1 MRIYLA
7 CTVRGDRGTVEAARR
22 ISRGLAGLGHEVL
35 TGHLLEE
42 NVEQAEAQLTDAAIF
57 ERDVR
62 WLDTCDALVAE
73 ASGSSF
79 GVGFEVGYVLA
90 RAPATRQKVFL
101 LYDANRRSSISRII
115 PGIVHPA
122 CRVLPYHSIDE
133 IDALLTSAV
142 GPT

>member
-7 CTVRGDRGTVEAARR
+7 CTVRGDRGTLEAARR
-22 ISRGLAGLGHEVL
+22 ISRGLARLGHEVL
-35 TGHLLEE
+35 TGHLLGE

-57 ERDVR
+57 KRDIG
-62 WLDTCDALVAE
+62 WLDECDALVAE

-90 RAPATRQKVFL
+90 RAPATRQRVFV
-101 LYDANRRSSISRII
+101 LYDASRRSSISRII
-115 PGIVHPA
+115 PGIVHPD
-122 CRVLPYHSIDE
+122 CWILPYHSIDE
-133 IDALLTSAV
+133 IDALLAAAV